1 MIAAESFAR
10 FDEREQAEAG
20 RQFNAWITSQFLH
33 GEQGA
38 LLATAKLVQ
47 EVPWTEAKYYG
58 ATQVIDEAR
67 HVEAYARYLDEKL
80 ELTYPCNDN
89 LRQPLDPVIPDTPWA
104 APYPRLQIIA
114 EAHALPP
121 LA

>member
-80 ELTYPCNDN
+80 ELDRKSTRLNSSPS
-89 LRQPLDPVIPDTPWA
+89 RAPRMPSA
-104 APYPRLQIIA
+104 A
-114 EAHALPP
+114 
-121 LA
+121 